1 VAYGMKK
8 IDQFFA
14 LVGIAVGAFLTW
26 YAYYSNSHR
35 EVTRINEFIYLL
47 LFPSSIGLMVTE
59 NASLSGQVII
69 VFIVVAANGF
79 LYGLASAAVRK
90 IIR

>member
-1 VAYGMKK
+1 VVYGMKK
-8 IDQFFA
+8 IDQLFA

-26 YAYYSNSHR
+26 YGYYSNSHR
-35 EVTRINEFIYLL
+35 AVTRINEFIYLL
-47 LFPSSIGLMVTE
+47 LFPPSIGLMVTE

-90 IIR
+90 IFR